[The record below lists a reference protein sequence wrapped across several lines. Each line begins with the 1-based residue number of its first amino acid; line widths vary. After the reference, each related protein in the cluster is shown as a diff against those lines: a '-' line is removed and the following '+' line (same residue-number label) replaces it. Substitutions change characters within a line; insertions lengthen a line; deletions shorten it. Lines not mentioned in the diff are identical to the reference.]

1 MVDDEMKNS
10 KDEDILQDDIVLVQE
25 KKEDPIK
32 QFFQEIKDDI
42 QGFSEKSGEFFIE
55 VKKDVDTDWQK
66 FKDSWKNMIK
76 KIKNLDP
83 KYRRLTKL
91 YHKLKEMD
99 STVSEIKEDT
109 REIKLDIS
117 EVAVIIEQLMEGH
130 EDLEGYMKENLGSD
144 WKVLKHSWQKC
155 KAGEIS
161 KWEFAKVGLSKV
173 GKRFAGI
180 FFKV

>member
-1 MVDDEMKNS
+1 MIEMKDTEEKNPAQ
-10 KDEDILQDDIVLVQE
+10 DENFSIQEE
-25 KKEDPIK
+25 KKDPIS
-32 QFFQEIKDDI
+32 QFFLDIKDDI

-66 FKDSWKNMIK
+66 FKDSWKKMIK

-109 REIKLDIS
+109 KEIKLEIS
-117 EVAVIIEQLMEGH
+117 EVAVMIEQLMEGH

-144 WKVLKHSWQKC
+144 WKILKNSWQKC
-155 KAGEIS
+155 KEGEIS

>member
-1 MVDDEMKNS
+1 MIEMKDTEEKNLS
-10 KDEDILQDDIVLVQE
+10 QDENISIQE
-25 KKEDPIK
+25 EKEDPIK

-66 FKDSWKNMIK
+66 FKDSWKNMMK
-76 KIKNLDP
+76 KFKNIDP

-117 EVAVIIEQLMEGH
+117 EVAIMIEQLMEGH

-144 WKVLKHSWQKC
+144 WKILKHSWQKC
-155 KAGEIS
+155 KEGEIS
-161 KWEFAKVGLSKV
+161 KWQFAKIGLSKV

-180 FFKV
+180 FIKV

>member
-1 MVDDEMKNS
+1 MIEMKDTEEKNPAQ
-10 KDEDILQDDIVLVQE
+10 DENISIQEE
-25 KKEDPIK
+25 KKDPIS
-32 QFFQEIKDDI
+32 QFFLDIKDDI
-42 QGFSEKSGEFFIE
+42 QGFSEKSGAFFIE

-109 REIKLDIS
+109 RVIKLEIS
-117 EVAVIIEQLMEGH
+117 EVAVMIEQLMEGH

-155 KAGEIS
+155 KEGEIS

-173 GKRFAGI
+173 GK
-180 FFKV
+180 

>member
-10 KDEDILQDDIVLVQE
+10 EDEEIPQDDIVLVPGE
-25 KKEDPIK
+25 KQDPVI

-42 QGFSEKSGEFFIE
+42 QGFSEKSGEFFLE

-76 KIKNLDP
+76 KIKNIDP

-109 REIKLDIS
+109 KEIKLEIS
-117 EVAVIIEQLMEGH
+117 EVAAMIEQLMEGY

-144 WKVLKHSWQKC
+144 WKVLKHSWQQC
-155 KAGEIS
+155 KKGEIS
-161 KWEFAKVGLSKV
+161 KWEFAKVGLSKI

>member
-1 MVDDEMKNS
+1 MVVNEMKNS
-10 KDEDILQDDIVLVQE
+10 KDEDIPQDNILLVQE
-25 KKEDPIK
+25 ENKDPVI
-32 QFFQEIKDDI
+32 QFFQDIKEDI
-42 QGFSEKSGEFFIE
+42 QGFSEKSGEFFLE
-55 VKKDVDTDWQK
+55 VKKDVETDWQK

-91 YHKLKEMD
+91 YRKLQEMD
-99 STVSEIKEDT
+99 STVTEIKEDT
-109 REIKLDIS
+109 KEIKLEIS
-117 EVAVIIEQLMEGH
+117 EVAVMIEQLMDGY

-144 WKVLKHSWQKC
+144 WKILKHSWQKC

-161 KWEFAKVGLSKV
+161 KWEFAKLGLSKV